1 MVLPKAWLLLLLVA
15 LTFLAACESE
25 DDTLP
30 TVQMDIPFRQDG
42 VLTFI
47 SPDGDS
53 LATIAIE
60 IAEGDSARQRGLMQ
74 RRGLPAQGGML
85 FLDDRAREQ
94 SFWMRNTP
102 LPLDILF
109 VGADSQVINIAERT
123 RPYSDSALVSA
134 APAQYV
140 LEVRAGFTDR
150 YGITDSTRLV
160 WRRDE

>member
-1 MVLPKAWLLLLLVA
+1 MVLPCPRLLLLLIAPV
-15 LTFLAACESE
+15 LFAACESE
-25 DDTLP
+25 DDNLP
-30 TVQMDIPFRQDG
+30 TIRTDIPFRQDG
-42 VLTFI
+42 TLAFVG
-47 SPDGDS
+47 PEGDS
-53 LATIAIE
+53 IMTIAIE

-85 FLDDRAREQ
+85 FLDDQPREQ

-109 VGADSQVINIAERT
+109 VGADSQVINIAKRT

-150 YGITDSTRLV
+150 HGITDSTRLV
-160 WRRDE
+160 WQRRE